1 MLKNLPI
8 VLKLFLILLIP
19 SVLSGFLIHQL
30 NKNSEVQVTAQTHI
44 NEVIELTQL
53 LNNLAHNF
61 AVERGLS
68 AGYLGSGGT
77 QGKQALQ
84 SQRKNADSAADALL
98 LKIDKIQSLSLNKH
112 SLDVIQQLQ
121 KTLSERMNIREK
133 VDALVPDSGFF
144 HFYSAINADAI
155 TLTEKLSVYITEPE
169 LSAKFKSS
177 IQLIW
182 LKEHLGQVRGAL
194 NGVFAKGDY
203 TPQRAEAVNRFLA
216 EIRKREKQFTH
227 YANNDYLK
235 RFEALKTDPQVVNV
249 KAMTATFTNNVA
261 LRNDKK
267 SLLLLLSQDAV
278 SAQSIDEL
286 NAIVLNMKPYLPAH
300 VFSALLNDVS
310 RLSADRD
317 ITGNQKSAISKRLAT
332 AVILPHVD
340 AKTWFASATDE
351 IKLVNGLIKALATE
365 ITTSAKHNLN
375 STEQTL
381 QNAFYTALA
390 FLLVSLI
397 IGFVIAHS
405 FKKALNTIQQTIQQ
419 IQQDNDYSLRIA
431 VNQHDEIGQTAK
443 NINALLENLGSAFSE
458 IGNMSNALASGQYNQ
473 INYSGKYNGDL
484 AKVVSQIETAG
495 NQVGIGV
502 GEIRKVMSTVKKGD
516 FSNTISEN
524 LQGQLGQLKDDV
536 NSTINTC
543 NRSFSAISTV
553 VNDLARGN
561 LSNQYTNQLQ
571 GEFSVLLDSAID
583 CRDTLQQIIGKDI
596 QQLVDCATS
605 GELDVSINEK
615 NKQGGFLTLTQSINK
630 LQQINRNVIDEV
642 DNVFANLAQ
651 GNLAV
656 TIDGE
661 YEGAYARLQLNANK
675 TISTLNHIIENEI
688 TEIVQSCLSGEL
700 TKRINTKDKSGFF
713 LSLSNSLNNLVA
725 LNQNVISELNS
736 VANALANGN
745 LHIHVN
751 GDYTGEFNTLKMNIN
766 KSLEQL
772 SQVIEVEVKDVISA
786 LQVGNLDKRID
797 SANKQGC
804 FLQLGDGVNEIIG
817 VVSRV
822 LNDLDHLFES
832 LVAGDL
838 RANVTTHYDGQFK
851 RLKDNAN
858 TSVGKLNSLLSNL
871 LNLAQSVSNSVH
883 EIAHANED
891 LRRRTES
898 QASAVEQTSVSV
910 QRVHESAKVAQS
922 NLLDTEQL
930 MLTMQTSAQNGQVIA
945 LEAKETMQQVSASSD
960 RIKNIIGV
968 IDEIAF
974 QTNLLALNAAVEAAR
989 AGEHG
994 RGFSV
999 VASEVRSLAQ
1009 RSAQSANEIKS
1020 LITSSVE
1027 QVSHGNLHVD
1037 QSSEALVGIAHS
1049 ITNANE
1055 KMEEI
1060 AEANKRQTA
1069 SFNEINIA
1077 VTNIEEST
1085 QQNAAMV
1092 EQIASSAAAL
1102 NEETKRM
1109 VDEVNF
1115 FKVS

>member
-8 VLKLFLILLIP
+8 VLKLLLILLIP
-19 SVLSGFLIHQL
+19 SVLSGLLIYQL
-30 NKNSEVQVTAQTHI
+30 NKNSEVQVKAQTHI

-121 KTLSERMNIREK
+121 KTLSVRMNIRGK
-133 VDALVPDSGFF
+133 VDALVPDSSFF

-267 SLLLLLSQDAV
+267 SLLLLLSQDAL

-365 ITTSAKHNLN
+365 ITNTAKQNLN

-431 VNQHDEIGQTAK
+431 VNQHDEIGQTAN
-443 NINALLENLGSAFSE
+443 NINALLENLGNAFCE
-458 IGNMSNALASGQYNQ
+458 IGNMSNALASGKYNQ

-495 NQVGIGV
+495 NQVGIGI
-502 GEIRKVMSTVKKGD
+502 GEIRKVMSAVKKGD

-536 NSTINTC
+536 NSTVNTC

-561 LSNQYTNQLQ
+561 LCNQYTNQLQ
-571 GEFSVLLDSAID
+571 G
-583 CRDTLQQIIGKDI
+583 
-596 QQLVDCATS
+596 
-605 GELDVSINEK
+605 
-615 NKQGGFLTLTQSINK
+615 
-630 LQQINRNVIDEV
+630 
-642 DNVFANLAQ
+642 
-651 GNLAV
+651 
-656 TIDGE
+656 
-661 YEGAYARLQLNANK
+661 
-675 TISTLNHIIENEI
+675 
-688 TEIVQSCLSGEL
+688 
-700 TKRINTKDKSGFF
+700 
-713 LSLSNSLNNLVA
+713 
-725 LNQNVISELNS
+725 
-736 VANALANGN
+736 
-745 LHIHVN
+745 
-751 GDYTGEFNTLKMNIN
+751 
-766 KSLEQL
+766 
-772 SQVIEVEVKDVISA
+772 
-786 LQVGNLDKRID
+786 
-797 SANKQGC
+797 
-804 FLQLGDGVNEIIG
+804 
-817 VVSRV
+817 
-822 LNDLDHLFES
+822 
-832 LVAGDL
+832 
-838 RANVTTHYDGQFK
+838 
-851 RLKDNAN
+851 
-858 TSVGKLNSLLSNL
+858 
-871 LNLAQSVSNSVH
+871 
-883 EIAHANED
+883 
-891 LRRRTES
+891 
-898 QASAVEQTSVSV
+898 
-910 QRVHESAKVAQS
+910 
-922 NLLDTEQL
+922 
-930 MLTMQTSAQNGQVIA
+930 
-945 LEAKETMQQVSASSD
+945 
-960 RIKNIIGV
+960 
-968 IDEIAF
+968 
-974 QTNLLALNAAVEAAR
+974 
-989 AGEHG
+989 
-994 RGFSV
+994 
-999 VASEVRSLAQ
+999 
-1009 RSAQSANEIKS
+1009 
-1020 LITSSVE
+1020 
-1027 QVSHGNLHVD
+1027 
-1037 QSSEALVGIAHS
+1037 
-1049 ITNANE
+1049 
-1055 KMEEI
+1055 
-1060 AEANKRQTA
+1060 
-1069 SFNEINIA
+1069 
-1077 VTNIEEST
+1077 
-1085 QQNAAMV
+1085 
-1092 EQIASSAAAL
+1092 
-1102 NEETKRM
+1102 
-1109 VDEVNF
+1109 
-1115 FKVS
+1115 